1 MADVGWMRV
10 PSDLVLA
17 DQNNWKS
24 LGANEYSAG
33 RAHLLLVRRRSP
45 STKKGH

>member
-24 LGANEYSAG
+24 LGANEYSAV
-33 RAHLLLVRRRSP
+33 RAQSASCGEGLARS
-45 STKKGH
+45 S